1 MSKIKKRI
9 GLYDLYRYVVTGK
22 QDRIKGIEY
31 FDCNKDATV
40 VVVLYS
46 GDDLLIN
53 RTKTYLVDSINK
65 SVEKNGIQRIV
76 RLINKLLANCEKP
89 GPKRTENY
97 KFMLGDIVY
106 NKETKSEY
114 VVTEL
119 KQSYFVG
126 RLICEETRMPLNLYE
141 RLDYKSFAKGE
152 V

>member
-9 GLYDLYRYVVTGK
+9 GLYDLYRYIVTGK

-40 VVVLYS
+40 VVVRYS
-46 GDDLLIN
+46 GDDLPLN

-76 RLINKLLANCEKP
+76 RLINKQLGNCEKP

-106 NKETKSEY
+106 NKETKQRY
-114 VVTEL
+114 IVTKL

-126 RLICEETRMPLNLYE
+126 RLIREEPEWPLDSYE
-141 RLDYKSFAKGE
+141 RLDYKSFAKGG